1 MILRIRRR
9 EESCGGSFSLLN
21 PFFLPG
27 RHQGGTKKHAKKP
40 PQATVGWTGLGG
52 DIAYSI
58 VYRST
63 MRSPVIGQT
72 GKYAVGK
79 ISRLQRSNI
88 SLPEKAS
95 RNIALQQSSG
105 FWQ

>member
-1 MILRIRRR
+1 
-9 EESCGGSFSLLN
+9 LLN

-40 PQATVGWTGLGG
+40 PQATVRWTGLGG

-58 VYRST
+58 IYRST

-79 ISRLQRSNI
+79 ISRLQTSNI
-88 SLPEKAS
+88 SLPEKAR
-95 RNIALQQSSG
+95 RNIALQQISG